1 MIEKQVRR
9 YREIL
14 GDYEF
19 RDDIMDDDEEI
30 VRRLKYIINRRLCQV
45 DRTLLLLYADC
56 GSYRKLGKRLGISH
70 MTMRK
75 EIMRIREKIT
85 EEYGNIFKDDAGIG
99 GGGLHR

>member
-19 RDDIMDDDEEI
+19 RDDIM

-56 GSYRKLGKRLGISH
+56 GSYRKLGRRLGISH

-85 EEYGNIFKDDAGIG
+85 EEYGNIFKDGPGVG
-99 GGGLHR
+99 GSGLHR